1 MNFSICLDQT
11 TTPNF
16 NIANLSTTGFSIYSN
31 LDLNSPLVQNIPYT
45 SLFES
50 PLGTC
55 PFNLTNIPEGT
66 DYLIVVDQCN
76 TSINVSSIFSPENIN
91 AGSITINCC
100 YAIINLNPTPLSI
113 CDECNLSFDTFSTST
128 VGRIIAGT
136 LSSTCGAIT
145 DYTIGWYRNGSTTP
159 TFISGIGTTLSYN
172 FSHPMVGDSS
182 PMVLDGSWIGIIH
195 DIIINGVTYSSVAG
209 VLGGSPL
216 PFTSCFDTMV
226 VAPFS
231 CANGQN
237 PPPYSHQ
244 ISFTAQGNNATPPP
258 ISATYALSSSTN
270 HFAYRFTGFE
280 VPDILSIKFIS
291 GNPNGTNDPSL
302 YSQPIWLENISL
314 GTNNPPVSS
323 LFFQNPPPTNYPG
336 LTHGYILD
344 NTYPKI
350 HNDSNVKRVLTLTN
364 LSRSLNDKLEITVT
378 PSNTNPN
385 TSWALKMQ
393 CLDTFGCDDCLEP
406 FPKAKL
412 SKLKIT
418 YNCCGVI
425 NILNSLTSSAC
436 TSSMDKWT
444 YGYGW
449 NTINYAG
456 PSYEWNTYPAPYPT
470 QGNSQC
476 FTDIGYFFPY
486 NSTNCSIP
494 TPNSTIKYHK
504 STREVNGQ
512 TQGVISM
519 SFNNVTDY
527 NYYKTRIT
535 AGSWTNFTLNNPNSY
550 DILNPYDIDNTNV
563 NYYAYYV
570 INLPISTEACGD
582 GSPFRYFRFHKSGY
596 PLIEY
601 VDNPTSGN
609 DYTITIPM
617 PVITNGITASS
628 CSSIQSYI
636 QSQVNE
642 INQDALSYT
651 SNPLNIT
658 NTFGSKSNNILTLWY
673 NFISTGN
680 SNSNIISFQADSF
693 RGLGYYSMNTLPF
706 ISSSNGWTNLPSLGG
721 TPCPDYKI
729 SSSLPLSQIGE
740 FSLYAVD
747 RGLEYWYNFRIS
759 GSNLTPPYSNIK
771 IYTKV
776 TSSDGN
782 YLTSPHIG
790 QLIYEYSNSIAT
802 VHSSS
807 YFHNGSLDLEFAYNP
822 NWPC

>member
-16 NIANLSTTGFSIYSN
+16 NVTNLSTTGFSIYSN

-66 DYLIVVDQCN
+66 TYLIVVDQCN
-76 TSINVSSIFSPENIN
+76 TSINISSIFAPENIN
-91 AGSITINCC
+91 AGNITINCC

-128 VGRIIAGT
+128 VGRIIAGN

-159 TFISGIGTTLSYN
+159 TFISGIGTTLSWNYP
-172 FSHPMVGDSS
+172 HPMVGNAS

-209 VLGGSPL
+209 VLGGNPL

-270 HFAYRFTGFE
+270 YFAYQFTGYQL
-280 VPDILSIKFIS
+280 PDVLSMKFIS

-302 YSQPIWLENISL
+302 YSQPIWLENISV
-314 GTNNPPVSS
+314 GSSNIGYSS
-323 LFFQNPPPTNYPG
+323 LLFLNPPPTNYPG
-336 LTHGYILD
+336 LTNGCILD

-350 HNDSNVKRVLTLTN
+350 HNDTEVKRVFTLTN

-385 TSWALKMQ
+385 TSWALNMQ

-406 FPKAKL
+406 FPKVKL
-412 SKLKIT
+412 TKLKIT
-418 YNCCGVI
+418 YNCCGIVGI
-425 NILNSLTSSAC
+425 FFPVSSSAC
-436 TSSMDKWT
+436 TASQDKWK
-444 YGYGW
+444 YGMGSTW
-449 NTINYAG
+449 YANSSIL
-456 PSYEWNTYPAPYPT
+456 PYITSSYQFQNGIQPYPT
-470 QGNSQC
+470 QNTPQC
-476 FTDIGYFFPY
+476 NDYLAEFFP
-486 NSTNCSIP
+486 NNTTNCSVP
-494 TPNSTIKYHK
+494 TPSSTIKYHK

-563 NYYAYYV
+563 NYYTYYK
-570 INLPISTEACGD
+570 IKLPLSTEACGD
-582 GSPFRYFRFHKSGY
+582 GSPFYEFRFHKSGY

-601 VDNPTSGN
+601 VDNPTTWKRLH
-609 DYTITIPM
+609 Y
-617 PVITNGITASS
+617 
-628 CSSIQSYI
+628 
-636 QSQVNE
+636 
-642 INQDALSYT
+642 
-651 SNPLNIT
+651 
-658 NTFGSKSNNILTLWY
+658 
-673 NFISTGN
+673 
-680 SNSNIISFQADSF
+680 
-693 RGLGYYSMNTLPF
+693 
-706 ISSSNGWTNLPSLGG
+706 
-721 TPCPDYKI
+721 
-729 SSSLPLSQIGE
+729 
-740 FSLYAVD
+740 
-747 RGLEYWYNFRIS
+747 
-759 GSNLTPPYSNIK
+759 
-771 IYTKV
+771 
-776 TSSDGN
+776 
-782 YLTSPHIG
+782 
-790 QLIYEYSNSIAT
+790 
-802 VHSSS
+802 
-807 YFHNGSLDLEFAYNP
+807 YNP
-822 NWPC
+822 NARYH

>member
-16 NIANLSTTGFSIYSN
+16 NVTNLSTTGFSIYSN
-31 LDLNSPLVQNIPYT
+31 LNLNSPLVQNIPYT

-66 DYLIVVDQCN
+66 TYLIVVDQCN
-76 TSINVSSIFSPENIN
+76 TDINVSSIFAPENIN

-136 LSSTCGAIT
+136 LSSTCGVIT
-145 DYTIGWYRNGSTTP
+145 DYTIGWYRNGSTSP
-159 TFISGIGTTLSYN
+159 SFISGIGTTLSYN
-172 FSHPMVGDSS
+172 FSHPMVGDTS

-209 VLGGSPL
+209 VLGGNPL

-270 HFAYRFTGFE
+270 HFAYQFYGFQL
-280 VPDILSIKFIS
+280 PDILSIKFIS

-302 YSQPIWLENISL
+302 YSQPIWLENISV
-314 GTNNPPVSS
+314 GSSNPALSS
-323 LFFQNPPPTNYPG
+323 LFFLNPPGPG
-336 LTHGYILD
+336 YNLTHGCILD

-364 LSRSLNDKLEITVT
+364 LSRSLNDKLEITVA
-378 PSNTNPN
+378 PSTTNPN

-412 SKLKIT
+412 SRLKIT
-418 YNCCGVI
+418 YDCCGVVK
-425 NILNSLTSSAC
+425 ILNTLTSSAC

-444 YGYGW
+444 YGYGYDTV
-449 NTINYAG
+449 NFVG
-456 PSYEWNTYPAPYPT
+456 PGEWNTYPQSYPT
-470 QGNSQC
+470 QNTPQC
-476 FTDIGYFFPY
+476 FAYTAEFFPY
-486 NSTNCSIP
+486 NPANCSVP
-494 TPNSTIKYHK
+494 TLNSTIKYHK
-504 STREVNGQ
+504 STREVSGQ

-527 NYYKTRIT
+527 NYYKTRIE
-535 AGSWTNFTLNNPNSY
+535 AGSWTNATLNTPNSY
-550 DILNPYDIDNTNV
+550 DILNPFDLDNTNV
-563 NYYAYYV
+563 NYYTYYK
-570 INLPISTEACGD
+570 INLPTSAEACGD
-582 GSPFRYFRFHKSGY
+582 GSPFYEFRFHKSGY

-628 CSSIQSYI
+628 CNSIQSYI
-636 QSQVNE
+636 QTQVNS
-642 INQDALSYT
+642 INTDALYSY
-651 SNPLNIT
+651 NPLNIT
-658 NTFGSKSNNILTLWY
+658 NTFGSKSNNLFTLWY
-673 NFISTGN
+673 NLISQN
-680 SNSNIISFQADSF
+680 QSNPNFLSFQTF
-693 RGLGYYSMNTLPF
+693 GQRVLGYYSMNTLPF

-721 TPCPDYKI
+721 TPCPNYQI
-729 SSSLPLSQIGE
+729 SSSMPKPNQVNSVYWADAG
-740 FSLYAVD
+740 F
-747 RGLEYWYNFRIS
+747 EYWYNFSLS

-771 IYTKV
+771 IYTQV

-782 YLTSPHIG
+782 YLTSYPG

-807 YFHNGSLDLEFAYNP
+807 YFHNGSLDLQFAYSP
-822 NWPC
+822 SWPC

>member
-16 NIANLSTTGFSIYSN
+16 NVANLSTTGFSIYSN
-31 LDLNSPLVQNIPYT
+31 LNLNSPLVQNIPYT

-76 TSINVSSIFSPENIN
+76 TSINVSSIFAPENIN

-159 TFISGIGTTLSYN
+159 SFVSGIGTTLSYN
-172 FSHPMVGDSS
+172 FSHPLVGNTS

-195 DIIINGVTYSSVAG
+195 DIIMNGITYSSVAG

-231 CANGQN
+231 CTNGQN

-244 ISFTAQGNNATPPP
+244 ISFTAVGNNSTPPP

-270 HFAYRFTGFE
+270 HFAYKFTGFE
-280 VPDILSIKFIS
+280 VPDVLSIKFIS

-302 YSQPIWLENISL
+302 YSQPIWLENISVGSSNL
-314 GTNNPPVSS
+314 GQSS
-323 LFFQNPPPTNYPG
+323 LLFLNPPPNYVTNTNG
-336 LTHGYILD
+336 CILD

-350 HNDSNVKRVLTLTN
+350 HNGSDVKRVFTLTN

-385 TSWALKMQ
+385 TSWNLQMQ

-406 FPKAKL
+406 FPKVKL

-418 YNCCGVI
+418 YDCCGVVKI
-425 NILNSLTSSAC
+425 TLPLTSSAC

-444 YGYGW
+444 YGFGW
-449 NTINYAG
+449 NTINSIG
-456 PSYEWNTYPAPYPT
+456 SPYEWNIYPSPYPT
-470 QGNSQC
+470 QGNPQC
-476 FTDIGYFFPY
+476 FTYLAEFFP
-486 NSTNCSIP
+486 NNTTNCSVP

-504 STREVNGQ
+504 STRVVSGQ

-527 NYYKTRIT
+527 NYYKTKIT
-535 AGSWTNFTLNNPNSY
+535 AGSWTNFSINIDNSY

-563 NYYAYYV
+563 NYYAYYK
-570 INLPISTEACGD
+570 INLPTSTEACGD
-582 GSPFRYFRFHKSGY
+582 GSPFQEFRFHKSGY

-617 PVITNGITASS
+617 PVITNGITASN
-628 CSSIQSYI
+628 CNSIQGYI
-636 QSQVNE
+636 QTQVNE
-642 INQDALSYT
+642 INQDALSQYN
-651 SNPLNIT
+651 SLFPLNVT
-658 NTFGSKSNNILTLWY
+658 NTFGSKSNNILNLLY

-680 SNSNIISFQADSF
+680 SNLSLISQQTMAQ
-693 RGLGYYSMNTLPF
+693 RVLGYYSMNTLPF

-721 TPCPDYKI
+721 TPCPDYPI
-729 SSSLPLSQIGE
+729 SSSMPAITPVN
-740 FSLYAVD
+740 SLYYANEG
-747 RGLEYWYNFRIS
+747 REYFYFTQLT
-759 GSNLTPPYSNIK
+759 GSNLNPPYSHIK
-771 IYTKV
+771 IFTQI
-776 TSSDGN
+776 TSSDGSFF
-782 YLTSPHIG
+782 SPP

-802 VHSSS
+802 VYSSS
-807 YFHNGSLDLEFAYNP
+807 YFVNGSLDLQFAYSP
-822 NWPC
+822 SWPC

>member
-16 NIANLSTTGFSIYSN
+16 NVTNLSTTGFSIYSN

-50 PLGTC
+50 PLGNC

-66 DYLIVVDQCN
+66 TYLIVVDQCN
-76 TSINVSSIFSPENIN
+76 TDINVSSIFAPENIN

-136 LSSTCGAIT
+136 LSSTCGVIT

-159 TFISGIGTTLSYN
+159 TFISGIGTTLSWNYP
-172 FSHPMVGDSS
+172 HPMVGDAS
-182 PMVLDGSWIGIIH
+182 PMVLDGSWVGIIH
-195 DIIINGVTYSSVAG
+195 DIIINGVTYSSLAG
-209 VLGGSPL
+209 VLGGNPL

-231 CANGQN
+231 CTNGQN

-270 HFAYRFTGFE
+270 YFAYKFTGYQL
-280 VPDILSIKFIS
+280 PDILSMKFIS

-302 YSQPIWLENISL
+302 YSQPIWLENISVGSSNIGQSSL
-314 GTNNPPVSS
+314 LYLNPPASGTTGTN
-323 LFFQNPPPTNYPG
+323 G
-336 LTHGYILD
+336 CILD

-350 HNDSNVKRVLTLTN
+350 HNGSDVKRVFTLTN
-364 LSRSLNDKLEITVT
+364 LSRSLNDKLEITVA
-378 PSNTNPN
+378 PSTTNPN
-385 TSWALKMQ
+385 TSWNLQMQ

-406 FPKAKL
+406 FPKVKL

-418 YNCCGVI
+418 YNCCGVVSI
-425 NILNSLTSSAC
+425 TQPLTSSAC

-444 YGYGW
+444 YGFGW
-449 NTINYAG
+449 NTINTIS
-456 PSYEWNTYPAPYPT
+456 PPYEWNVYNNSFPT
-470 QGNSQC
+470 QNYSQC
-476 FTDIGYFFPY
+476 FTPFAEFFP
-486 NSTNCSIP
+486 NNTTNCSVP

-504 STREVNGQ
+504 STRVVSGQ

-527 NYYKTRIT
+527 NYYKTRIE
-535 AGSWTNFTLNNPNSY
+535 AGSWTNATLNTSNSY
-550 DILNPYDIDNTNV
+550 DILNPFDLDNTNV
-563 NYYAYYV
+563 NYYTYYK
-570 INLPISTEACGD
+570 INLPTSTEACGD
-582 GSPFRYFRFHKSGY
+582 GSPFYEFRFHKSGY

-601 VDNPTSGN
+601 VDNPTPGD

-617 PVITNGITASS
+617 PAITNGITASN
-628 CSSIQSYI
+628 CNSIQGSI
-636 QSQVNE
+636 QTQVNS
-642 INQDALSYT
+642 INQDALSQYT
-651 SNPLNIT
+651 SLSPLNVT

-673 NFISTGN
+673 NYISQIQTTP
-680 SNSNIISFQADSF
+680 SFLSFQNFAQ
-693 RGLGYYSMNTLPF
+693 RLLGYYSMNTLPF

-721 TPCPDYKI
+721 TPCPNYPI
-729 SSSLPLSQIGE
+729 SSSMPVPVQANT
-740 FSLYAVD
+740 LYYANEG
-747 RGLEYWYNFRIS
+747 REYYYFTKLT
-759 GSNLTPPYSNIK
+759 GSNLNPPYSHIQ
-771 IYTKV
+771 IYTQL
-776 TSSDGN
+776 TSSNGN
-782 YLTSPHIG
+782 YSYSPS
-790 QLIYEYSNSIAT
+790 LIYEYSNSIAT
-802 VHSSS
+802 VYSSS
-807 YFHNGSLDLEFAYNP
+807 YFHNGSLDLQFAYNP

>member
-16 NIANLSTTGFSIYSN
+16 NVTNLSTTGFSIYSN

-50 PLGTC
+50 PLGNC

-159 TFISGIGTTLSYN
+159 TFISGIGTTLSWNYP
-172 FSHPMVGDSS
+172 HPMVGNTS

-195 DIIINGVTYSSVAG
+195 DIIINGITYSSVAG
-209 VLGGSPL
+209 VLGGNPL

-231 CANGQN
+231 CANGQS

-270 HFAYRFTGFE
+270 YFAYQFKGFE
-280 VPDILSIKFIS
+280 IPDILSIKFIS

-302 YSQPIWLENISL
+302 YSQPIWLDYSNIGSNNWNFGNGYAPGYTNISTL
-314 GTNNPPVSS
+314 NEILNN
-323 LFFQNPPPTNYPG
+323 
-336 LTHGYILD
+336 D
-344 NTYPKI
+344 YPKVTYT
-350 HNDSNVKRVLTLTN
+350 NPTRRVLTLTN
-364 LSRSLNDKLEITVT
+364 LSRSLNDKLEITVS
-378 PSNTNPN
+378 PSTTNPN

-406 FPKAKL
+406 FSKIKLKKL
-412 SKLKIT
+412 SVN
-418 YNCCGVI
+418 YNCCGFI
-425 NILNSLTSSAC
+425 NPSAAQTSSLC
-436 TSSMDKWT
+436 TSSRDKWT

-449 NTINYAG
+449 STVVYKSSTNWSGENGI
-456 PSYEWNTYPAPYPT
+456 S
-470 QGNSQC
+470 
-476 FTDIGYFFPY
+476 I
-486 NSTNCSIP
+486 NSTSITTTYQQSLTNHSINCTPS
-494 TPNSTIKYHK
+494 TPNSTIKTHK
-504 STREVNGQ
+504 STRVFNGQ
-512 TQGVISM
+512 LQGVVSM

-527 NYYKTRIT
+527 NFYKNKLISYAPTQLSLSSTIT
-535 AGSWTNFTLNNPNSY
+535 NPNDVDSSVTSY
-550 DILNPYDIDNTNV
+550 YS
-563 NYYAYYV
+563 YYNLY
-570 INLPISTEACGD
+570 LPIDTIACGD
-582 GSPFRYFRFHKSGY
+582 GFIYRNFQFHKSAY

-601 VDNPTSGN
+601 VDNPTPGN
-609 DYTITIPM
+609 DYTITIPQ
-617 PVITNGITASS
+617 PIISNGIPFSNCNNIYPIIENHTTQYNDQAISP
-628 CSSIQSYI
+628 SYFI
-636 QSQVNE
+636 DV
-642 INQDALSYT
+642 
-651 SNPLNIT
+651 T
-658 NTFGSKSNNILTLWY
+658 NTFGSKLLEPIFYRYYTNYTNPAWNYTAGINLS
-673 NFISTGN
+673 STRN
-680 SNSNIISFQADSF
+680 LS
-693 RGLGYYSMNTLPF
+693 YYSMYTLPF
-706 ISSSNGWTNLPSLGG
+706 LSSSAGWTNLPFLGG
-721 TPCPDYKI
+721 TPCPDWNI
-729 SSSLPLSQIGE
+729 SSSMPLTQDGHSYGNG
-740 FSLYAVD
+740 YA
-747 RGLEYWYNFRIS
+747 YWGYESYPLIIFS
-759 GSNLTPPYSNIK
+759 GSNLNPPYSNIQ
-771 IYTKV
+771 IYALV
-776 TSSDGN
+776 TSSNGNWQGN
-782 YLTSPHIG
+782 YAPQT
-790 QLIYEYSNSIAT
+790 LIYEYSGST
-802 VHSSS
+802 PYVYSSS
-807 YFHNGSLDLEFAYNP
+807 YFHNGTLDLQINYDP

>member
-16 NIANLSTTGFSIYSN
+16 NVANLSTTGFSIYSN

-76 TSINVSSIFSPENIN
+76 TSINVSSIFAPENIN
-91 AGSITINCC
+91 AGNITINCC

-128 VGRIIAGT
+128 VGRIIAGN
-136 LSSTCGAIT
+136 LSSTCGVIT

-172 FSHPMVGDSS
+172 FSHPMVGDAS

-195 DIIINGVTYSSVAG
+195 DIIINGITYSSVAG

-226 VAPFS
+226 VAPFT
-231 CANGQN
+231 CANGQS

-270 HFAYRFTGFE
+270 YFAYKFTGNQ

-302 YSQPIWLENISL
+302 YSQPIYLENISVGSSNIGYSSL
-314 GTNNPPVSS
+314 KYLNPPNSG
-323 LFFQNPPPTNYPG
+323 PPVTNG
-336 LTHGYILD
+336 CILD

-364 LSRSLNDKLEITVT
+364 LSRSLNDKLEITVS

-385 TSWALKMQ
+385 TSWALRMQ

-406 FPKAKL
+406 FPKVKL

-418 YNCCGVI
+418 YDCCDVVKI
-425 NILNSLTSSAC
+425 TLPLTSSAC
-436 TSSMDKWT
+436 TSSKDKWT
-444 YGYGW
+444 YGYGGH
-449 NTINYAG
+449 TIPYTSS
-456 PSYEWNTYPAPYPT
+456 PHEWNTYPAPYPT

-476 FTDIGYFFPY
+476 FAYSAGFFP
-486 NSTNCSIP
+486 NNPANCSVP

-535 AGSWTNFTLNNPNSY
+535 AGSWTNFTLNIDSFGFDNSY

-563 NYYAYYV
+563 NYYTYYN
-570 INLPISTEACGD
+570 INLPLSSEACGD
-582 GSPFRYFRFHKSGY
+582 GSPFYQFRFHKSGY

-601 VDNPTSGN
+601 VDDPTPGN

-642 INQDALSYT
+642 INQDALYT
-651 SNPLNIT
+651 SNPLNVT
-658 NTFGSKSNNILTLWY
+658 NTFGSKSNNILTLRY
-673 NFISTGN
+673 NFIH
-680 SNSNIISFQADSF
+680 SNSNLSFISQQIYGQ
-693 RGLGYYSMNTLPF
+693 RLLGYYSMNTLPF

-721 TPCPDYKI
+721 TPCPDYPI
-729 SSSLPLSQIGE
+729 SSSMPNIS
-740 FSLYAVD
+740 SLNSIYYINEG
-747 RGLEYWYNFRIS
+747 REYFYFTKFT
-759 GSNLTPPYSNIK
+759 GSNLNPPYSHIQ
-771 IYTKV
+771 IYTQM
-776 TSSDGN
+776 TSSNGSFF
-782 YLTSPHIG
+782 SPP

-807 YFHNGSLDLEFAYNP
+807 YFVNGSLDLEFAYSP

>member
-16 NIANLSTTGFSIYSN
+16 NVTNLSTTGFSIYSN

-50 PLGTC
+50 PLGNC

-76 TSINVSSIFSPENIN
+76 TSINVSSIFAPENIN

-100 YAIINLNPTPLSI
+100 YAIINLDPTPLSI

-136 LSSTCGAIT
+136 LSSTCGVIT

-172 FSHPMVGDSS
+172 FSHPMVENAS

-195 DIIINGVTYSSVAG
+195 DIIINGIIYSSVAG

-270 HFAYRFTGFE
+270 YFAYEFTGYQL
-280 VPDILSIKFIS
+280 PDILSIKFIS

-302 YSQPIWLENISL
+302 YSQPIWLENISV
-314 GTNNPPVSS
+314 GSSNIGESS
-323 LFFQNPPPTNYPG
+323 LFFLNPPPTNYPG
-336 LTHGYILD
+336 LTNGCILD

-350 HNDSNVKRVLTLTN
+350 HNRPDVKRVFTLTN

-378 PSNTNPN
+378 PSTTNPN

-393 CLDTFGCDDCLEP
+393 CLYTFGCDDCLEP

-412 SKLKIT
+412 NKLKIT
-418 YNCCGVI
+418 YDCCGVI
-425 NILNSLTSSAC
+425 NIFTPLTSSAC

-444 YGYGW
+444 YGYGY
-449 NTINYAG
+449 NIMNFIG
-456 PSYEWNTYPAPYPT
+456 PPYEWNIYNSQLFPT
-470 QGNSQC
+470 QNTPQC
-476 FTDIGYFFPY
+476 LAYLAEFFP
-486 NSTNCSIP
+486 NNPANCSVP
-494 TPNSTIKYHK
+494 TPSSTIKYHK

-527 NYYKTRIT
+527 NYYKTKIT
-535 AGSWTNFTLNNPNSY
+535 AGSWTNSSINFSNSY
-550 DILNPYDIDNTNV
+550 DILNPYDIDNTNLS
-563 NYYAYYV
+563 YYTYYK
-570 INLPISTEACGD
+570 INLPTSTEACGD
-582 GSPFRYFRFHKSGY
+582 GSPFYEFRFHKSGY

-601 VDNPTSGN
+601 VDDPTPGN

-628 CSSIQSYI
+628 CNSIQSYI
-636 QSQVNE
+636 QTQVNS
-642 INQDALSYT
+642 INGDALYT
-651 SNPLNIT
+651 SNPLNVT

-673 NFISTGN
+673 NSMLPTWNWSDILTFSTF
-680 SNSNIISFQADSF
+680 SN
-693 RGLGYYSMNTLPF
+693 RVLGYYSMNTLPF

-721 TPCPDYKI
+721 TPCPDYPI
-729 SSSLPLSQIGE
+729 SSSMPNITLVNSY
-740 FSLYAVD
+740 YANT
-747 RGLEYWYNFRIS
+747 GFEYWYSFS
-759 GSNLTPPYSNIK
+759 LTGSNLNPPYSNIK
-771 IYTKV
+771 ISTRV

-782 YLTSPHIG
+782 YLTSYPG

-822 NWPC
+822 SWPC

>member
-16 NIANLSTTGFSIYSN
+16 NTANLSSTGFSIYSN
-31 LDLNSPLVQNIPYT
+31 LDLNVPLSQNVPYT

-50 PLGTC
+50 PIGNC
-55 PFNLTNIPEGT
+55 PLSLTNIPEGT
-66 DYLIVVDQCN
+66 AYLIVVDQCN
-76 TSINVSSIFSPENIN
+76 TSINVSSIFAPENVN

-128 VGRIIAGT
+128 VGRIVAGT

-159 TFISGIGTTLSYN
+159 SFVSGIGSTLSYN
-172 FSHPMVGDSS
+172 FSHPLVGNTS

-270 HFAYRFTGFE
+270 HFAYKFTGYQL
-280 VPDILSIKFIS
+280 PDVLSIKFIS

-302 YSQPIWLENISL
+302 YSQPIWLENISVGSSNL
-314 GTNNPPVSS
+314 GESS
-323 LFFQNPPPTNYPG
+323 LLFLNPPPNYVTNTNG
-336 LTHGYILD
+336 CILD

-350 HNDSNVKRVLTLTN
+350 HNRPDVKRVFTLTN

-385 TSWALKMQ
+385 TSWNLQMQ

-406 FPKAKL
+406 FPKVKL

-418 YNCCGVI
+418 YDCCGVVKI
-425 NILNSLTSSAC
+425 TLPLTSSAC

-444 YGYGW
+444 YGFGW
-449 NTINYAG
+449 NTINSISS
-456 PSYEWNTYPAPYPT
+456 PYEWNTYPSPYPT
-470 QGNSQC
+470 QGNPQC
-476 FTDIGYFFPY
+476 FTYLAEFFP
-486 NSTNCSIP
+486 NNTTNCSVP

-527 NYYKTRIT
+527 NYYKTKIT
-535 AGSWTNFTLNNPNSY
+535 AGSSTNSSINFSNSY

-563 NYYAYYV
+563 NYYAYYK
-570 INLPISTEACGD
+570 INLPTSTEACGD
-582 GSPFRYFRFHKSGY
+582 GSPFQEFRFHKSGY

-617 PVITNGITASS
+617 PVITNGITASN
-628 CSSIQSYI
+628 CNSIQGYI
-636 QSQVNE
+636 QTQVNT
-642 INQDALSYT
+642 INQDALSQYN
-651 SNPLNIT
+651 SLFPLNVT
-658 NTFGSKSNNILTLWY
+658 NTFGSKSNNILTLLY

-680 SNSNIISFQADSF
+680 SNLSLISQQTYAQ
-693 RGLGYYSMNTLPF
+693 RLLGYYSMNTLPF

-721 TPCPDYKI
+721 TPCPDYPI
-729 SSSLPLSQIGE
+729 SSSMPIICSANNSYYANEGRE
-740 FSLYAVD
+740 FFYFTKLT
-747 RGLEYWYNFRIS
+747 
-759 GSNLTPPYSNIK
+759 GSNLNPPYSHIQ
-771 IYTKV
+771 IYTRM
-776 TSSDGN
+776 TSSNGSFF
-782 YLTSPHIG
+782 YPP

-802 VHSSS
+802 VYSSS
-807 YFHNGSLDLEFAYNP
+807 YFNNGSLDLEFAYSP

>member
-16 NIANLSTTGFSIYSN
+16 NVANLSTTGFSIYSN

-50 PLGTC
+50 PLGNC
-55 PFNLTNIPEGT
+55 PFNLTNIPEET

-76 TSINVSSIFSPENIN
+76 TSINVSSIFAPENIN

-100 YAIINLNPTPLSI
+100 YAIINLDPTPLSI

-128 VGRIIAGT
+128 VGRIIAGN
-136 LSSTCGAIT
+136 LSSTCGVIT

-172 FSHPMVGDSS
+172 FSHPLVGDSS

-195 DIIINGVTYSSVAG
+195 DIIINGITYSSVAG
-209 VLGGSPL
+209 VLGGNPL

-270 HFAYRFTGFE
+270 YFAYQFSGFS
-280 VPDILSIKFIS
+280 VPDILSMKFIS

-302 YSQPIWLENISL
+302 YSQPIWLENISV
-314 GTNNPPVSS
+314 GTNNLGQSS
-323 LFFQNPPPTNYPG
+323 LYFLNPPPTNYG
-336 LTHGYILD
+336 GYPTNGCILD

-350 HNDSNVKRVLTLTN
+350 HKDTEVKRVFTLTN
-364 LSRSLNDKLEITVT
+364 LSRSLNDKLEITVS

-412 SKLKIT
+412 NKLKIT
-418 YNCCGVI
+418 YDCCGVI
-425 NILNSLTSSAC
+425 KIFSPLTSSAC
-436 TSSMDKWT
+436 TASMDKWT
-444 YGYGW
+444 YGWGW
-449 NTINYAG
+449 NTVNYIV
-456 PSYEWNTYPAPYPT
+456 PPYELSTYTYTHPT
-470 QGNSQC
+470 QNNPQNQTSIA
-476 FTDIGYFFPY
+476 TIAPT
-486 NSTNCSIP
+486 NPANCSVP
-494 TPNSTIKYHK
+494 TLNSTIKYHK

-535 AGSWTNFTLNNPNSY
+535 AGSWNNFTLNNPNSY
-550 DILNPYDIDNTNV
+550 DILNPYDIDNTNI
-563 NYYAYYV
+563 NYYTYYK
-570 INLPISTEACGD
+570 IKLPLSTEACGD
-582 GSPFRYFRFHKSGY
+582 GSSFYEFRFHKSAY

-601 VDNPTSGN
+601 VDDPTPGN

-628 CSSIQSYI
+628 CNSIQSNI
-636 QSQVNE
+636 QSQVNS
-642 INQDALSYT
+642 INENALYT
-651 SNPLNIT
+651 FNPLNIT

-680 SNSNIISFQADSF
+680 SNFPLINTNKYET
-693 RGLGYYSMNTLPF
+693 RVLGYYSMNTLPF

-721 TPCPDYKI
+721 TPCPDYPI
-729 SSSLPLSQIGE
+729 SSSMPNTSFGLNALYYSNIGYE
-740 FSLYAVD
+740 F
-747 RGLEYWYNFRIS
+747 WYNIS
-759 GSNLTPPYSNIK
+759 LTGSNLTPPYSNIQ

-776 TSSDGN
+776 TSSDGSFF
-782 YLTSPHIG
+782 SPP

-807 YFHNGSLDLEFAYNP
+807 YFNNGSLDLEFAYSP

>member
-16 NIANLSTTGFSIYSN
+16 NVTNLSPTGFSIYSN
-31 LDLNSPLVQNIPYT
+31 LDLNVPLSQNVPYT

-50 PLGTC
+50 PIGNC
-55 PFNLTNIPEGT
+55 PLSLTNIPEGT
-66 DYLIVVDQCN
+66 AYLIVVDQCN
-76 TSINVSSIFSPENIN
+76 TSINVSSIFAPENIN

-113 CDECNLSFDTFSTST
+113 CDECNLSFNTFSTST
-128 VGRIIAGT
+128 VGRIVAGT

-159 TFISGIGTTLSYN
+159 SFVSGIGSTLSYN
-172 FSHPMVGDSS
+172 FSHPLVGNAS

-195 DIIINGVTYSSVAG
+195 DIIINGITYSSVAG
-209 VLGGSPL
+209 VLGGNPL

-231 CANGQN
+231 CANGQS

-270 HFAYRFTGFE
+270 YFAYQFKGFQI
-280 VPDILSIKFIS
+280 PDILSIKFIS

-302 YSQPIWLENISL
+302 YSQPIWLENISVGSSNIGQSSL
-314 GTNNPPVSS
+314 LYLNPPNGGSTV
-323 LFFQNPPPTNYPG
+323 TNG
-336 LTHGYILD
+336 CILD

-350 HNDSNVKRVLTLTN
+350 HNGSDVERVFTLTN

-378 PSNTNPN
+378 PSTTNPN
-385 TSWALKMQ
+385 TSWNLRMQ

-406 FPKAKL
+406 FPKIKL

-418 YNCCGVI
+418 YDCCDVVKI
-425 NILNSLTSSAC
+425 TLPLTSSAC

-444 YGYGW
+444 YGFGW
-449 NTINYAG
+449 DTINYIG
-456 PSYEWNTYPAPYPT
+456 SPYEWNTYPSPYPT

-476 FTDIGYFFPY
+476 FATFADFFPY
-486 NSTNCSIP
+486 NTTNCSVP

-527 NYYKTRIT
+527 NYYKTKIT
-535 AGSWTNFTLNNPNSY
+535 AGSWTNFTLNTPNSY
-550 DILNPYDIDNTNV
+550 DILNPNDLDNTNV
-563 NYYAYYV
+563 NYYTYYK
-570 INLPISTEACGD
+570 INLPTSTEACGD
-582 GSPFRYFRFHKSGY
+582 GSPFQEFRFHKSGY

-628 CSSIQSYI
+628 CDSIQSYI
-636 QSQVNE
+636 QLQVDL
-642 INQDALSYT
+642 INQDALSQYN
-651 SNPLNIT
+651 SLFPLNVT

-673 NFISTGN
+673 NYISNSSNLDFISQQTFG
-680 SNSNIISFQADSF
+680 Q
-693 RGLGYYSMNTLPF
+693 RVLGYYSMNTLPF
-706 ISSSNGWTNLPSLGG
+706 LSSSNGWTNLPSLGG
-721 TPCPDYKI
+721 TPCPNYPI
-729 SSSLPLSQIGE
+729 SSSMPIATTVN
-740 FSLYAVD
+740 SLYYSNS
-747 RGLEYWYNFRIS
+747 GLEYFYITKLT
-759 GSNLTPPYSNIK
+759 GSNLNPPYSHIQ
-771 IYTKV
+771 IYTQM
-776 TSSDGN
+776 TSSNG
-782 YLTSPHIG
+782 TSFYTP

-802 VHSSS
+802 VYSSS
-807 YFHNGSLDLEFAYNP
+807 FFNNGSLDLEFAYSP

>member
-16 NIANLSTTGFSIYSN
+16 NVTNLSTTGFSIYSN

-50 PLGTC
+50 PLGNC

-76 TSINVSSIFSPENIN
+76 TSINVSSIFAPENIN

-128 VGRIIAGT
+128 VGRIIAGN
-136 LSSTCGAIT
+136 LSSTCGVIT

-159 TFISGIGTTLSYN
+159 TFISGIGTTLSWNYP
-172 FSHPMVGDSS
+172 HPMVGNTS

-195 DIIINGVTYSSVAG
+195 DIIINGIIYSSVAG
-209 VLGGSPL
+209 VLGGNPL

-244 ISFTAQGNNATPPP
+244 ISFTAVGNNSTPPP

-270 HFAYRFTGFE
+270 YFAYQFKGFE
-280 VPDILSIKFIS
+280 IPDILSIKFIS

-302 YSQPIWLENISL
+302 YSQPIWLENISV
-314 GTNNPPVSS
+314 GVNNIGYGS
-323 LFFQNPPPTNYPG
+323 LSFVDPPPPFYGGSPTNG
-336 LTHGYILD
+336 CILD
-344 NTYPKI
+344 NTYPKSI
-350 HNDSNVKRVLTLTN
+350 SSETSKRVLTLTN
-364 LSRSLNDKLEITVT
+364 LSRSLNDKLEITVS

-385 TSWALKMQ
+385 TSWALNMQ

-406 FPKAKL
+406 FPRAKYK
-412 SKLKIT
+412 KLKIT
-418 YNCCGVI
+418 YNCCGNI
-425 NILNSLTSSAC
+425 NLDSIIIIPPC

-444 YGYGW
+444 YGYGSSKLSNPIGGEESYYQPI
-449 NTINYAG
+449 NTL
-456 PSYEWNTYPAPYPT
+456 PSSYPT
-470 QGNSQC
+470 QD
-476 FTDIGYFFPY
+476 TVFPSP
-486 NSTNCSIP
+486 NNPANCSVP

-527 NYYKTRIT
+527 NYYKTKIT
-535 AGSWTNFTLNNPNSY
+535 AGSWTNFSINTPNSY

-563 NYYAYYV
+563 NYYTYYN
-570 INLPISTEACGD
+570 INLPLSTEACGD
-582 GSPFRYFRFHKSGY
+582 GSPFYQFRFHKSAY

-601 VDNPTSGN
+601 VDNPTPGN

-617 PVITNGITASS
+617 PVITNGITASN
-628 CSSIQSYI
+628 CNSIQSYVQNI
-636 QSQVNE
+636 VNDLNV
-642 INQDALSYT
+642 ISLT
-651 SNPLNIT
+651 FGNPLNIT
-658 NTFGSKSNNILTLWY
+658 NTFGSKSNNTLSCTY
-673 NFISTGN
+673 TQIYSSVLNTNPSSIM
-680 SNSNIISFQADSF
+680 NIQRLLS
-693 RGLGYYSMNTLPF
+693 YYSMNTLPF

-721 TPCPDYKI
+721 TPCPNYKI
-729 SSSLPLSQIGE
+729 SSSMPFPSISGWNEGYRDFGQE
-740 FSLYAVD
+740 SLFVTK
-747 RGLEYWYNFRIS
+747 LS

-782 YLTSPHIG
+782 NLNSPLG

-807 YFHNGSLDLEFAYNP
+807 YFHNGSLDLQFAYSP

>member
-16 NIANLSTTGFSIYSN
+16 NVANLSTTGFSIYSN
-31 LDLNSPLVQNIPYT
+31 LNLNSPLVQNIPYT

-66 DYLIVVDQCN
+66 TYLIVVDQCN
-76 TSINVSSIFSPENIN
+76 TSINVSSIFAPENIN

-128 VGRIIAGT
+128 VGRIVAGT
-136 LSSTCGAIT
+136 LSSTCGVIT

-172 FSHPMVGDSS
+172 FSHPMVGDAS

-209 VLGGSPL
+209 VLGGNPL

-244 ISFTAQGNNATPPP
+244 ISFTAQGNNTTPPP

-270 HFAYRFTGFE
+270 HFAYQFTGYQI
-280 VPDILSIKFIS
+280 PDVLSIKFIS

-302 YSQPIWLENISL
+302 YSQPIWLENISV
-314 GTNNPPVSS
+314 GSNNPPYGS
-323 LFFQNPPPTNYPG
+323 LSFLNPPPPIMAGYPTIG
-336 LTHGYILD
+336 CILD
-344 NTYPKI
+344 NTYPKTLNSGAI
-350 HNDSNVKRVLTLTN
+350 KRVLTLTN

-378 PSNTNPN
+378 PSTTNPN
-385 TSWALKMQ
+385 TSWALNMQ

-418 YNCCGVI
+418 YDCCGVV
-425 NILNSLTSSAC
+425 NILNPLTSSAC

-444 YGYGW
+444 YGWGW
-449 NTINYAG
+449 STINSIG
-456 PSYEWNTYPAPYPT
+456 SPYEWNTYGQNFPT
-470 QGNSQC
+470 QYIPLCSYYNV
-476 FTDIGYFFPY
+476 YFFPN
-486 NSTNCSIP
+486 NSNCSTQ

-527 NYYKTRIT
+527 NYYKTKIT
-535 AGSWTNFTLNNPNSY
+535 AGSWTNFSIPVPNAN
-550 DILNPYDIDNTNV
+550 DILNPYDTDNTNL
-563 NYYAYYV
+563 NYYTYYL
-570 INLPISTEACGD
+570 INLPMSTEACGD
-582 GSPFRYFRFHKSGY
+582 GSPFYQFRFHKSAY

-617 PVITNGITASS
+617 PVITNGITASN
-628 CSSIQSYI
+628 CNGNQSYAQNI
-636 QSQVNE
+636 VNDL
-642 INQDALSYT
+642 NLNSLTYD
-651 SNPLNIT
+651 NPLNIT
-658 NTFGSKSNNILTLWY
+658 NTFGSKSNNPLYFKYSKMYSSGTNTNPSLLTV
-673 NFISTGN
+673 
-680 SNSNIISFQADSF
+680 FQRS
-693 RGLGYYSMNTLPF
+693 LGYYSMNTLPF

-721 TPCPDYKI
+721 TPCPDYPI
-729 SSSLPLSQIGE
+729 SSSMPDPYVGYN
-740 FSLYAVD
+740 SLHWANTGV
-747 RGLEYWYNFRIS
+747 EYWYNINLT
-759 GSNLTPPYSNIK
+759 GSNLNPPYSTIK
-771 IYTKV
+771 IYTQI

-782 YLTSPHIG
+782 YLTSIPG

-802 VHSSS
+802 VYSSS
-807 YFHNGSLDLEFAYNP
+807 YFHNGSLDLQFVYSP
-822 NWPC
+822 SWPC

>member
-16 NIANLSTTGFSIYSN
+16 NVTNLSTTGFSIYSN
-31 LDLNSPLVQNIPYT
+31 LNLNSPLVQNVPYT

-55 PFNLTNIPEGT
+55 PLSLTNIPEGT
-66 DYLIVVDQCN
+66 TYLIVVDQCN
-76 TSINVSSIFSPENIN
+76 TIINVSSIFAPENIN

-128 VGRIIAGT
+128 VGRIVAGT

-159 TFISGIGTTLSYN
+159 SFVSGIGTTLSYN
-172 FSHPMVGDSS
+172 FSHPLVGNTS

-195 DIIINGVTYSSVAG
+195 DIIINGITYSSVAG

-231 CANGQN
+231 CTNGQN

-244 ISFTAQGNNATPPP
+244 ISFTAVGNNSTPPP

-270 HFAYRFTGFE
+270 HFAYKFTGFE
-280 VPDILSIKFIS
+280 VPDVLSIKFIS

-302 YSQPIWLENISL
+302 YSQPIWLENISVGSSNL
-314 GTNNPPVSS
+314 GYSS
-323 LFFQNPPPTNYPG
+323 LLFLNPPPTSYPG
-336 LTHGYILD
+336 LTHGCILD

-350 HNDSNVKRVLTLTN
+350 HNGSDVKRVFTLTN

-378 PSNTNPN
+378 PPNTNPN
-385 TSWALKMQ
+385 TSWNLQMQ

-406 FPKAKL
+406 FPKVKL

-418 YNCCGVI
+418 YDCCSVVKI
-425 NILNSLTSSAC
+425 TLPLTSSAC

-444 YGYGW
+444 YGWGY
-449 NTINYAG
+449 NTMNFID
-456 PSYEWNTYPAPYPT
+456 PPYEWNTYPSPYPT
-470 QGNSQC
+470 QNTPQC
-476 FTDIGYFFPY
+476 LAYLATIAP
-486 NSTNCSIP
+486 NNPANCSVP

-527 NYYKTRIT
+527 NYYKTKIT
-535 AGSWTNFTLNNPNSY
+535 AGSWTNFSINNPNSY

-563 NYYAYYV
+563 NYYAYYK
-570 INLPISTEACGD
+570 INLPTSTEACGD
-582 GSPFRYFRFHKSGY
+582 GSPFQEFRFHKSGY

-617 PVITNGITASS
+617 PVITNGITASN
-628 CSSIQSYI
+628 CNSIQSYI
-636 QSQVNE
+636 QTQVNE
-642 INQDALSYT
+642 INQDALSQYN
-651 SNPLNIT
+651 SLFPLNVT
-658 NTFGSKSNNILTLWY
+658 NTFGSKSNNILNLWY
-673 NFISTGN
+673 NFISMGS
-680 SNSNIISFQADSF
+680 SNLSLISQQTYGQ
-693 RGLGYYSMNTLPF
+693 RVLGYYSMNTLPF

-721 TPCPDYKI
+721 TPCPDYPI
-729 SSSLPLSQIGE
+729 SSSMPTINLVN
-740 FSLYAVD
+740 SLYYANEG
-747 RGLEYWYNFRIS
+747 REYFYFTQLT
-759 GSNLTPPYSNIK
+759 GSNLNPPYSHIK
-771 IYTKV
+771 IFTQM
-776 TSSDGN
+776 TSSDGSFF
-782 YLTSPHIG
+782 SPP

-807 YFHNGSLDLEFAYNP
+807 YFNNGSLDLEFAYSP